1 MDART
6 KGAWVLSQSKNLDAV
21 TGTGAARLENISY
34 AGRIGRLYN
43 LLRRNVAND
52 PSPSVDKMTI
62 AQSCKL
68 VGIDRPTRE
77 AGLRILQQSGRVDVA
92 RNGSISVLGATSKAV
107 LEATTEIFDDLEP
120 SSEEEAVLDLSE
132 KVSEKPLAR
141 AEATVFVADTHKIP
155 EAQTETLVDLC
166 KNTALIDEVSD
177 RGRTILFSS
186 HTFRDGQY
194 ASKALQVLD
203 ALKADEASR
212 LREVQ
217 DKLRMNGAL
226 YDADVETM
234 LGADLY
240 RRLISVGFFD
250 RMEVSNN
257 TETVG
262 YIASPNDFQ
271 KYGRPFEEDPIDD
284 AKALIASL
292 TYGQTRSNY
301 YRGNITMPAA
311 LLHALISGREIGK
324 NGIRAIGEDYKE
336 LEARQVV
343 KVTQTGHNRYT
354 MRLLKKDVGELALTI
369 IRGGTAAQEAVLM
382 DGSAATS
389 FKGPHSVRTEFRA
402 KNSVGDKRYLA
413 EALDRLRSGG

>member
-1 MDART
+1 MDEKT

-21 TGTGAARLENISY
+21 TGAGAARLENISY

-52 PSPSVDKMTI
+52 PSPSVDKKTI
-62 AQSCKL
+62 AQASKL

-77 AGLRILQQSGRVDVA
+77 AGLRVLQQSGRVDVA
-92 RNGSISVLGATSKAV
+92 SNGAISVLGATSIAV
-107 LEATTEIFDDLEP
+107 LETTAEVFDSLEP
-120 SSEEEAVLDLSE
+120 SNEEKAVLDLSE

-141 AEATVFVADTHKIP
+141 PDATEFVGDTHNISQ
-155 EAQTETLVDLC
+155 AQTESLVDLC
-166 KNTALIDEVSD
+166 KRTALIDEVSD
-177 RGRTILFSS
+177 RGRIILFNSN
-186 HTFRDGQY
+186 TFRDGQY
-194 ASKALQVLD
+194 ARKAMQVLD
-203 ALKADEASR
+203 GLQADEASR

-217 DKLRMNGAL
+217 VKLRRNGAL
-226 YDADVETM
+226 YDVDVEKM
-234 LGADLY
+234 LGDDLY

-257 TETVG
+257 AESVG

-292 TYGQTRSNY
+292 TYGQTRSDY
-301 YRGNITMPAA
+301 YRGNITMPGA
-311 LLHALISGREIGK
+311 LLRALISGREVGK
-324 NGIRAIGEDYKE
+324 TGVRAIGEDYRE

-343 KVTQTGHNRYT
+343 KVTRTGTNRYT

-389 FKGPHSVRTEFRA
+389 FRGPHSVRTEVRA
-402 KNSVGDKRYLA
+402 KNSVGDKRYLT